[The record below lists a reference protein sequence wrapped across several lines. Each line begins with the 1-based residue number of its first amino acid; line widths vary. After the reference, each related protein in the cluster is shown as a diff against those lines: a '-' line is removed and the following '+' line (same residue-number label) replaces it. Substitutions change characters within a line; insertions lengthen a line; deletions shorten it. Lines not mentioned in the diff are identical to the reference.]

1 MADLIAEPQRATGGA
16 RAAEQS
22 GIARKV
28 HNAISQRRYSFRTTN
43 DKRDDETWVAY
54 WDRKRHE
61 ARGASRSCVVCR
73 IEELKA
79 HARRWPE
86 YLATEQ
92 EQADP
97 GDGALPTRPAA

>member
-1 MADLIAEPQRATGGA
+1 MAA
-16 RAAEQS
+16 
-22 GIARKV
+22 
-28 HNAISQRRYSFRTTN
+28 
-43 DKRDDETWVAY
+43 WVAY

-86 YLATEQ
+86 FVAVEQ
-92 EQADP
+92 ERVYSEVV
-97 GDGALPTRPAA
+97 TR

>member
-1 MADLIAEPQRATGGA
+1 MAA
-16 RAAEQS
+16 
-22 GIARKV
+22 
-28 HNAISQRRYSFRTTN
+28 
-43 DKRDDETWVAY
+43 WVAY

-86 YLATEQ
+86 FLAAEQ
-92 EQADP
+92 EQVGP
-97 GDGALPTRPAA
+97 EGGPLPMRPAA